1 LGVATTGIALSVAFS
16 NAENSPLPLVLV
28 ALLDLVFLAIEA
40 RRYRYFDISGAPAG
54 DRWRFQCTARF
65 SDSKGTGVDN
75 GWNEALALNL
85 RAASLSHKLL
95 EAMGR
100 RLRRNYSFVFV
111 IQAAAT

>member
-1 LGVATTGIALSVAFS
+1 MTTGIALSVAFS

-40 RRYRYFDISGAPAG
+40 RRYRYFDI
-54 DRWRFQCTARF
+54 WRTRVRLMEV
-65 SDSKGTGVDN
+65 SMYGPLLRLEGVHVDN

>member
-1 LGVATTGIALSVAFS
+1 MYG
-16 NAENSPLPLVLV
+16 PLLRLEG
-28 ALLDLVFLAIEA
+28 LH
-40 RRYRYFDISGAPAG
+40 
-54 DRWRFQCTARF
+54 
-65 SDSKGTGVDN
+65 VDN

-85 RAASLSHKLL
+85 RAPSFSHKLL